1 MRVFHVPARWWRP
14 CSFYGARCHR
24 LFEKKPSIVSQ
35 EVPSPTLSPSVKRVG
50 GGPKVN
56 LLPMVVSSFFF
67 LLFSLPVK
75 VQVYPLFFLFFN
87 FNPYV
92 FYCLFL
98 SMTLLKKFFMF
109 SIQSLN
115 YNLSY
120 IVFTNSVVFF
130 LFVIFTLGSFVKVLL
145 VFNFII

>member
-1 MRVFHVPARWWRP
+1 VRVFHVPARWWRP

-75 VQVYPLFFLFFN
+75 VQVYPFFFLFFN

-109 SIQSLN
+109 SIQFLN

-120 IVFTNSVVFF
+120 IVFTNSVVIF
-130 LFVIFTLGSFVKVLL
+130 LICHFYPWIFC
-145 VFNFII
+145 

>member
-1 MRVFHVPARWWRP
+1 VRVFHVPARWWRP

-56 LLPMVVSSFFF
+56 LLPMVISSFFF

-75 VQVYPLFFLFFN
+75 VQVYP
-87 FNPYV
+87 
-92 FYCLFL
+92 
-98 SMTLLKKFFMF
+98 
-109 SIQSLN
+109 
-115 YNLSY
+115 
-120 IVFTNSVVFF
+120 FF
-130 LFVIFTLGSFVKVLL
+130 LFVFQFQSLCFLLLIFVHDPFKKVFY
-145 VFNFII
+145 VFNSVLKLQFIIYCFHQFGRYFFDLSFLPLDLLLKFY